1 MEHKLLEFIDL
12 VISHGFKSIVACV
25 LVGEVGLNSILCQKM
40 QAKRRCVHFECVSF
54 WVKEDVQLPAR
65 LPFQRNVRHT
75 TSTRISN
82 TRKRETH
89 VLGARLTLGFPALK
103 FQGRTLS

>member
-40 QAKRRCVHFECVSF
+40 QAARRCVHFECVSF
-54 WVKEDVQLPAR
+54 WVKAR
-65 LPFQRNVRHT
+65 RATSSASPFPT
-75 TSTRISN
+75 
-82 TRKRETH
+82 KCETQH
-89 VLGARLTLGFPALK
+89 
-103 FQGRTLS
+103 